1 MTVVFSWLVATF
13 ITIPVLGYIVFFVIS
28 KQITK
33 NHRKAVQAS
42 IDLSTI
48 LFICSVHYLI
58 KAIWGLSLIWVI
70 ILMMLIM
77 AIIVVLVHYKVKE
90 EIVLDKIFKG
100 FWRVNFLLFFCAY
113 LLLML
118 YGMIVR
124 VRDVF

>member
-13 ITIPVLGYIVFFVIS
+13 ITIPILGYIVFFVIS

-33 NHRKAVQAS
+33 NHRKAVKAS

-70 ILMMLIM
+70 ILTMLIM

-113 LLLML
+113 LLLVL

-124 VRDVF
+124 VKDVF

>member
-13 ITIPVLGYIVFFVIS
+13 ITIPILGYIVFFVIS

-70 ILMMLIM
+70 ILTMLIM

-113 LLLML
+113 LLLVL

-124 VRDVF
+124 VKDVF

>member
-70 ILMMLIM
+70 ILTMLIM

-113 LLLML
+113 LLLVL